1 MGIARHDNGRV
12 SGVVSVM
19 KAGETPPPGQDPAS
33 LLKQEGASMPGTDLS
48 TRDCD
53 GHVIV
58 VLSGE
63 LDMLDAALVTDGL
76 MAAMAREPQ
85 VIVDLAGLEFIDCS
99 GITVLARGRKL
110 ARDAG
115 GELRLAAP
123 RPQVLRVLTVTGL
136 TGVIPVHA
144 SVAEAAAMAALSLQ
158 ARATGPAP
166 RPRHPAPAGA
176 TSR

>member
-1 MGIARHDNGRV
+1 
-12 SGVVSVM
+12 
-19 KAGETPPPGQDPAS
+19 
-33 LLKQEGASMPGTDLS
+33 MPGTDIS

-63 LDMLDAALVTDGL
+63 LDIHGAGLAAAGL
-76 MAAMAREPQ
+76 AAAVAREPQ

-99 GITVLARGRKL
+99 GITVLVRGRKL
-110 ARDAG
+110 ARHAG

-123 RPQVLRVLTVTGL
+123 RPRVLRLLALTRL

-144 SVAEAAAMAALSLQ
+144 SVAEAAAMAARSLQ
-158 ARATGPAP
+158 AAAPQARASRQR
-166 RPRHPAPAGA
+166 RPDMIPAGP
-176 TSR
+176 